1 LETSRTIEE
10 RKAKDD
16 LEKNSGRGSQKK
28 KAKHGRKLR
37 ALAQNRVRWQCFV
50 EALCSRE
57 K

>member
-28 KAKHGRKLR
+28 KAKHGRKL
-37 ALAQNRVRWQCFV
+37 
-50 EALCSRE
+50 EH
-57 K
+57 